1 MTTTPH
7 TNRWL
12 AFTLLAVS
20 YFMTTVDLTIV
31 NVSLPTIGRELH
43 FSPASLQWVATA
55 YALTYGGFLLLGG
68 RIADLVGR
76 RRVLMSALG
85 LFAAASLSCAL
96 SSSDVV
102 LIVSRGIQGLGAA
115 VMLPT
120 AMSIV
125 TSMFQEGA
133 ERNKALG
140 IWGALGATG
149 GTVGLLTGGLITR
162 YLGWQYIFYINVPV
176 GAIALSL
183 APRLLPRGASEAIN
197 RRFDLPGAL
206 VGTAGLVVL
215 VDAISQAP
223 QYGWGAVRTI
233 ALAAAACALLVAFV
247 VIERRSEAP
256 ILPLGIFRLR
266 TLTGAITAGLL
277 VGGSFF
283 AFLFI
288 DTLYMQHVLHFSSLQ
303 TGLAWM
309 SGSIPSIVCAGLS
322 QRLVTRRGPRFALMI
337 GTGLIGTGIFWT
349 TQAPVHGQFL
359 ANLAGPFVLAG
370 SGTAF
375 SFIPISIAAL
385 TGVKQHQTGL
395 ASGLMNTSMQ
405 LGTALGIAIAS
416 SVAVSHTNALLRTG
430 TAAPSALTAGYQQA
444 LWVLGVIAVLAL
456 PLTFTLLRGPKRAAA
471 VTEPA
476 VREPVPATN

>member
-1 MTTTPH
+1 MGHFVQLERTDTTRGMRH
-7 TNRWL
+7 RDRWV
-12 AFTLLAVS
+12 AFALLAVS

-31 NVSLPTIGRELH
+31 NVSLPTIGRDLH
-43 FSPASLQWVATA
+43 ISAASLQWVATA
-55 YALTYGGFLLLGG
+55 YALTCGGFLLLGG
-68 RIADLVGR
+68 RIADLFGR

-96 SSSDVV
+96 ASSDVV

-125 TSMFQEGA
+125 TSMFEEGA

-162 YLGWQYIFYINVPV
+162 YLGWQYIFYLNVPV
-176 GAIALSL
+176 GALALCL
-183 APRLLPRGASEAIN
+183 APRLLPRGASNATS
-197 RRFDLPGAL
+197 RRSDLPGAL
-206 VGTAGLVVL
+206 VGTGALVVL

-223 QYGWGAVRTI
+223 QYEWGSVRTI
-233 ALAAAACALLVAFV
+233 AMVAAACALLVGFV

-266 TLTGAITAGLL
+266 TRSGAITAGLL

-288 DTLYMQHVLHFSSLQ
+288 GTLYMQHVLHFSSLQ

-309 SGSIPSIVCAGLS
+309 SGSIPSILCAGIS
-322 QRLVTRRGPRFALMI
+322 QRLVTRRGPRFVLVI
-337 GTGLIGTGIFWT
+337 GTCLIGTGIFWT
-349 TQAPVHGQFL
+349 TQAQVNGRFL

-370 SGTAF
+370 AGTAF

-385 TGVKQHQTGL
+385 SGVKQHQTGL
-395 ASGLMNTSMQ
+395 ASGLMNTRCRSAPR
-405 LGTALGIAIAS
+405 LESRSPRAS
-416 SVAVSHTNALLRTG
+416 
-430 TAAPSALTAGYQQA
+430 PSATATHSCA
-444 LWVLGVIAVLAL
+444 
-456 PLTFTLLRGPKRAAA
+456 
-471 VTEPA
+471 PA
-476 VREPVPATN
+476 PARPRRSPPATSTRCGCWEPSHSSRSR

>member
-1 MTTTPH
+1 M
-7 TNRWL
+7 
-12 AFTLLAVS
+12 AFTLLAAS

-43 FSPASLQWVATA
+43 FGATSLQWVATG
-55 YALTYGGFLLLGG
+55 YALSYGGFLLLGG
-68 RIADLVGR
+68 RIADLFGR
-76 RRVLMSALG
+76 RRVLMSAVG
-85 LFAAASLSCAL
+85 LFSAASLGCAL
-96 SSSDVV
+96 ASSDVV
-102 LIVSRGIQGLGAA
+102 LICSRGVQGLAAA

-125 TSMFQEGA
+125 TGMFDEGA

-149 GTVGLLTGGLITR
+149 GTVGLLSGGLITR

-176 GAIALSL
+176 GALALSL
-183 APRLLPRGASEAIN
+183 APRLLPRGASDSIG

-206 VGTAGLVVL
+206 VGTGGLIVL

-223 QYGWGAVRTI
+223 RYGWGAARTI
-233 ALAAAACALLVAFV
+233 ALVAAACALLLAFL
-247 VIERRSEAP
+247 VIEQRSEAP
-256 ILPLGIFRLR
+256 ILPLHIFRLR

-288 DTLYMQHVLHFSSLQ
+288 GTLYMQRVLHFSSLQ

-309 SGSIPSIVCAGLS
+309 SGSVPSILCAGLS

-337 GTGLIGTGIFWT
+337 GTCLIGTGIFWT
-349 TQAPVHGQFL
+349 TQAPVSGQFL

-395 ASGLMNTSMQ
+395 ASGLMSTSVQ

-416 SVAVSHTNALLRTG
+416 SVAVSHTTALLRSG
-430 TAAPSALTAGYQQA
+430 TAAPSALAGGYQHA
-444 LWVLGVIAVLAL
+444 MWVLGVIPVLAL
-456 PLTFTLLRGPKRAAA
+456 PVTFALLRAPRPARRVTDPAA
-471 VTEPA
+471 
-476 VREPVPATN
+476 REAVPATS

>member
-1 MTTTPH
+1 
-7 TNRWL
+7 
-12 AFTLLAVS
+12 
-20 YFMTTVDLTIV
+20 
-31 NVSLPTIGRELH
+31 
-43 FSPASLQWVATA
+43 
-55 YALTYGGFLLLGG
+55 
-68 RIADLVGR
+68 
-76 RRVLMSALG
+76 
-85 LFAAASLSCAL
+85 
-96 SSSDVV
+96 
-102 LIVSRGIQGLGAA
+102 
-115 VMLPT
+115 MLPT

-125 TSMFQEGA
+125 TGMFDEGA

-162 YLGWQYIFYINVPV
+162 YLGWQYIFYLNVPI
-176 GAIALSL
+176 GALALSL
-183 APRLLPRGASEAIN
+183 APRLLPHGASEAIN
-197 RRFDLPGAL
+197 RKFDLPGAL
-206 VGTAGLVVL
+206 ICTAGLVVL

-233 ALAAAACALLVAFV
+233 ALVVTACALLERFL

-256 ILPLGIFRLR
+256 ILPLQIFRLR

-288 DTLYMQHVLHFSSLQ
+288 GTLYMQRVLHFSALQ

-309 SGSIPSIVCAGLS
+309 AGSVPSILCAGIS
-322 QRLVTRRGPRFALMI
+322 QRLVTRRGPRFVLVI

-349 TQAPVHGQFL
+349 TQAPVHGRFL

-370 SGTAF
+370 AGTAF
-375 SFIPISIAAL
+375 SFIPITIAAL
-385 TGVKQHQTGL
+385 TAVRQHQTGL

-416 SVAVSHTNALLRTG
+416 SVAVSHTSALLRTG
-430 TAAPSALTAGYQQA
+430 TAAPSALAGGYQHA
-444 LWVLGVIAVLAL
+444 LWVLGLIAVLAL
-456 PLTFTLLRGPKRAAA
+456 PLTFALLRGPTPARRDP
-471 VTEPA
+471 EPSVGEA
-476 VREPVPATN
+476 VPATS